1 MQREKY
7 RPAAKFA
14 SFFHGQ
20 KFTAKCLLALSLF
33 VSAPL
38 FANEMCTQL
47 CAPCMEKTNDS
58 TCVQINALCSC
69 QALIDSI
76 QAAETARADYAER
89 QSDGSNLYIRTNLKN
104 VALPIYSENV
114 EAMPEAPQE

>member
-76 QAAETARADYAER
+76 Q
-89 QSDGSNLYIRTNLKN
+89 SDGSNLYIRTNLKN